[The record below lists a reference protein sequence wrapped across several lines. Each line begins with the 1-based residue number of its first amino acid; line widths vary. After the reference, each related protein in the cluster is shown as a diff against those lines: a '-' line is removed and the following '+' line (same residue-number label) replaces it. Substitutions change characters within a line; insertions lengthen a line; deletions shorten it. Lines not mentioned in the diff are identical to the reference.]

1 MPRKIPLLL
10 LLLAAFG
17 PLGAC
22 GQKGP
27 LYLPQD
33 AAAPA
38 QPIAAPA
45 STAPTLAPIE
55 SNGEEEEEGER
66 EEEPLPQTTGADN
79 YSEEEPAPEK

>member
-45 STAPTLAPIE
+45 STAPALAPIE
-55 SNGEEEEEGER
+55 SNGKEEEGER
-66 EEEPLPQTTGADN
+66 EEEPLPQTTGADD

>member
-33 AAAPA
+33 VATPA

-55 SNGEEEEEGER
+55 SNGEEEEGER
-66 EEEPLPQTTGADN
+66 EEEPLPQTTGADD

>member
-27 LYLPQD
+27 LYLPQS
-33 AAAPA
+33 AAAPS
-38 QPIAAPA
+38 APA
-45 STAPTLAPIE
+45 SAPIE
-55 SNGEEEEEGER
+55 SNGEEGEGER
-66 EEEPLPQTTGADN
+66 GEITQPQTTGADD

>member
-27 LYLPQD
+27 LYLPQG

-38 QPIAAPA
+38 QPIAAAAPA
-45 STAPTLAPIE
+45 SAPIE
-55 SNGEEEEEGER
+55 SNGKEGGGER
-66 EEEPLPQTTGADN
+66 GEITQPQTTGADD